1 MKIGFSTL
9 GCPDWTLSEILATAK
24 DLGYNGV
31 EIRGIASE
39 MYAPTMKCFSDEQ
52 LDKTIQKL
60 GGLEIPIL
68 TSNATIATKTNID
81 TSVKEAMEYIE
92 LAGKIG
98 AKYVRIMCTNR
109 AMLDDGDFELATG
122 YYKALAQHGKKYNV
136 TPLMETNG
144 MFCDSS
150 LLKKFMDNIGESNIG
165 VLWDIHHPYRYNR
178 ETISETVK
186 NIGEYIKYTHIKD
199 SVRENGT
206 TVYKMLSNGDLP
218 LKEAINGLK
227 SIGYDGYVTL
237 EWIKRWQP
245 DLAAPGIVFAR
256 YIDSINSLLKE

>member
-9 GCPDWTLSEILATAK
+9 GCPNWTLNEILATAK
-24 DLGYNGV
+24 DLGYNGI

-39 MYAPTMKCFSDEQ
+39 MYAPTMKCFLDDQ
-52 LDKTIQKL
+52 LEKTLSKL
-60 GGLEIPIL
+60 GNLEIPIL
-68 TSNATIATKTNID
+68 TSNACIATKVNID
-81 TSVKEAMEYIE
+81 ASVNEAMQYIE

-109 AMLDDGDFELATG
+109 AMLDDGDYDLALG
-122 YYKALAQHGKKYNV
+122 YYKALAKFGEKFGV

-144 MFCDSS
+144 MFCDTG
-150 LLKKFMDNIGESNIG
+150 LLKKFMCECGEKNIG
-165 VLWDIHHPYRYNR
+165 VLWDIHHPYRYGR
-178 ETISETVK
+178 ETIAQTIE

-199 SVRENGT
+199 SVRENGA
-206 TVYKMLSNGDLP
+206 TVYKMLGSGDLP
-218 LKEAINGLK
+218 LKEAIDSLK

-237 EWIKRWQP
+237 EWVKRWQP

-256 YIDSINSLLKE
+256 YIDDIKSLLKE